1 MSGVPHRIQVATPFG
16 HSPYVREDFV
26 LASLNKLWKTVFESE
41 TLTSAEII
49 KALQEFE
56 DKLK

>member
-16 HSPYVREDFV
+16 PSAYVREDFV
-26 LASLNKLWKTVFESE
+26 LAQLNKLWKTVFESE
-41 TLTSAEII
+41 MLSSKELIE
-49 KALQEFE
+49 KLQEFE